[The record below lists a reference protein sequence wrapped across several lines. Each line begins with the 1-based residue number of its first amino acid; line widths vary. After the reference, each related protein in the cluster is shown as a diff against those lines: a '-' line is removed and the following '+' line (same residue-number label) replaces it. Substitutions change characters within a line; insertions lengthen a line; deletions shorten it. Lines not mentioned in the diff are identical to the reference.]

1 MTTDNITER
10 TLSDEANEK
19 RTYTVA
25 ELATILQIGRS
36 KAYDLC
42 SQNLFRIIKIG
53 RAVRISKAS
62 FDEWFENQTK

>member
-10 TLSDEANEK
+10 TLSDESNKK

-42 SQNLFRIIKIG
+42 NQNLFRIIKIG

-62 FDEWFENQTK
+62 FDEWFENQNK